1 MNASTLARIMNR
13 LLLALLL
20 MTASSSQASEPLI
33 VAHRGASKDAPEN
46 TIPAFKLAWE
56 QGADAIEGDFFLTA
70 DGQIVCIHDK
80 NTKKLAG
87 KELIVAEST
96 FSELQALDVGAWHSA
111 RYKGAGIPT
120 IAEVFATIPPEKK
133 IYIEV
138 KCGPEIMPALLKE
151 IKASGLN
158 DEQIVVIAFDAEVI
172 RAVKTQAPQ
181 FKANWLSGFEKLVVG
196 DIKPT
201 PAEVL
206 EVLKDIGADGFS
218 SSNKHISGDYIKT
231 ILDAGYEYHV
241 WTVDDPKEAERFKDW
256 GTMSITT
263 NVPGVIR
270 KNLEKGF

>member
-1 MNASTLARIMNR
+1 MNR

-20 MTASSSQASEPLI
+20 MTVSSSLALEPLI

-46 TIPAFKLAWE
+46 TLPAFELAWE
-56 QGADAIEGDFFLTA
+56 QGADAIEGDFFLTR
-70 DGQIVCIHDK
+70 DGHIVCIHDK

-96 FSELQALDVGAWHSA
+96 FSELQVLDVGAWHSDPYQGT
-111 RYKGAGIPT
+111 RIPT
-120 IAEVFATIPPEKK
+120 ISDVFATVPEEKK

-138 KCGPEIMPALLKE
+138 KCGPEIVPTLLEE
-151 IKASGLN
+151 ITASGLQEN
-158 DEQIVVIAFDAEVI
+158 QIVVIAFDAEVI
-172 RAVKTQAPQ
+172 REVKLKAPQ
-181 FKANWLSGFEKLVVG
+181 FKACWLSGFEKPLVG
-196 DIKPT
+196 SIKPT
-201 PAEVL
+201 PPEVL

-218 SSNKHISGDYIKT
+218 SSNKHITGDYIKT

-241 WTVDDPKEAERFKDW
+241 WTVDDPKEAKRFKDW

-270 KNLEKGF
+270 ERLE